1 MLCITIGWAHFKVAE
16 VKSGHTLNSRY
27 VSNVKAGLLCYSCH
41 PPQLRPLCSSKDT
54 EAKLY
59 AIFIIA
65 INALI

>member
-1 MLCITIGWAHFKVAE
+1 MLCINIGWAHFKVAE

-27 VSNVKAGLLCYSCH
+27 VSNVKAGLLCYVTPH
-41 PPQLRPLCSSKDT
+41 QLRLLCSSKDT

-59 AIFIIA
+59 AIFIVA